1 MRLQTMTS
9 IPARPGG
16 FAQALSSGDAQT
28 QAALNCLRMGSVE
41 RTDSAQP
48 PCSVWPAHLAGFKA
62 AVLSPAAGAM
72 GAPDTAV
79 LLDTLE
85 QPQTRFGQDAVQKRN
100 QVLLASLTAAYAEME
115 KLQGS
120 DSAQWQWGKLHHN
133 LMEHPL
139 AAAVDDAMRAKL
151 NVGPMPTHG
160 GAYSPNQST
169 YRSSDFLQTNGPSFR
184 VVVDVG
190 NWDNSRAVN
199 SPGQSGDPD
208 SPHYRDLADKWLK
221 GDIPRCYIRVQR

>member
-1 MRLQTMTS
+1 ML
-9 IPARPGG
+9 
-16 FAQALSSGDAQT
+16 LSS
-28 QAALNCLRMGSVE
+28 
-41 RTDSAQP
+41 
-48 PCSVWPAHLAGFKA
+48 
-62 AVLSPAAGAM
+62 LS
-72 GAPDTAV
+72 
-79 LLDTLE
+79 E
-85 QPQTRFGQDAVQKRN
+85 
-100 QVLLASLTAAYAEME
+100 AYAELQ

-120 DSAQWQWGKLHHN
+120 DAGQWKWGKLHHN

-139 AAAVDDAMRAKL
+139 AAAVDEATRAKL

-221 GDIPRCYIRVQR
+221 GEYFPLLYSRAAVEKATVQRIRLQPQN